1 MINIFNE
8 QIYSFNMN
16 KYQRIKNSNQKI
28 SKIDEVTIKT
38 NINKLNIINETH
50 QEFIKPS
57 LNNKTLQEFFDFD
70 IENIKIKYEHFYR
83 LYKIILAMIRLLF
96 YHF

>member
-1 MINIFNE
+1 M
-8 QIYSFNMN
+8 FNMN

-38 NINKLNIINETH
+38 NINQLNIINETH
-50 QEFIKPS
+50 QEFIKSS

-70 IENIKIKYEHFYR
+70 IENIKIK
-83 LYKIILAMIRLLF
+83 
-96 YHF
+96 